1 MWLHGGWIIEGFQ
14 EGAAMSTLYIAFL
27 FITEFIVIILQ
38 FYWLVSKKMPNK
50 EMFLFAIVIAGIFG
64 LVLLIMGL
72 VRLLKNKSRGVI
84 ISGGVVLVVLGGL
97 SIFNWSYLSN
107 CEKRIA
113 IGARLEG
120 CDFSNKDLSSTN
132 FSGTNLTGAYFD
144 NSNLTKAEFTNADL
158 TGVNFNGANVTDANF
173 HNANLSVMS
182 FENVTG
188 LTEAMLIDAFQVSV
202 EDLPYSIYQ
211 SGIIIDTVE
220 DMINTFT
227 RVCSGTPLPD
237 NIPLFESNNPHTY
250 FAYSTTF
257 TEIAGPFSKSLQEYS
272 STGQMAGINAIH
284 YTEIVVCIE
293 QHQKK
298 VGCGPYSGKV
308 SALLSRLQYEA
319 TLTIREVKSAKI
331 LGVEKISSELPDC
344 PAVYSDAG
352 PDVPY
357 KTIEQNGEKEFLI
370 LSEPI
375 KIADM
380 YELIQKYT
388 TQ

>member
-1 MWLHGGWIIEGFQ
+1 
-14 EGAAMSTLYIAFL
+14 MSTLYIAFL

-202 EDLPYSIYQ
+202 EDLPYSIY
-211 SGIIIDTVE
+211 
-220 DMINTFT
+220 
-227 RVCSGTPLPD
+227 
-237 NIPLFESNNPHTY
+237 
-250 FAYSTTF
+250 
-257 TEIAGPFSKSLQEYS
+257 
-272 STGQMAGINAIH
+272 
-284 YTEIVVCIE
+284 
-293 QHQKK
+293 
-298 VGCGPYSGKV
+298 
-308 SALLSRLQYEA
+308 
-319 TLTIREVKSAKI
+319 
-331 LGVEKISSELPDC
+331 
-344 PAVYSDAG
+344 
-352 PDVPY
+352 
-357 KTIEQNGEKEFLI
+357 
-370 LSEPI
+370 
-375 KIADM
+375 
-380 YELIQKYT
+380 
-388 TQ
+388 